1 MGMEGGRALGGKAET
16 RRHKSN
22 LRGLRIPLAYFLSSV
37 SSGVGGGGLAKRLGD
52 ILFSHSG

>member
-1 MGMEGGRALGGKAET
+1 MEGGRALGGKAET

-37 SSGVGGGGLAKRLGD
+37 SSGVGGGGLAKRLRD
-52 ILFSHSG
+52 MLFSHSG